1 MLHVHVPDSRALSAS
16 PSPQTTPR
24 ARAMATLPSPLI
36 ASLARAADAAWVASG
51 GPPVDEA
58 TAAMAEAHSL
68 QLCLLGLQHEISE
81 ISTGAAET
89 PTPSGESVEAEAEAD
104 DGPVTSRLFEGHQ
117 VLDGG
122 GFRTLQHA
130 FATREE
136 CAQAPC
142 TRHAHAVHTPCAHHA
157 HTARFAHAMRLAMC
171 EQVRAAAT
179 LGMVQSFRRGG
190 QTTLSITPELR
201 ERLDGCGAASAVPCL
216 EAVMERVQAAAQ
228 LALGGVLYPCGSLL
242 IRLADPQAASL
253 AAPWSSMV
261 QVPCCECHSSLPWPR
276 GAGFPGSWLRYALW
290 TSHRAAQGP
299 KGGCGAATEALQK
312 SLMPRLPTPRCSWPL
327 APRQPYWSAHV
338 DKHNVPF
345 YDVSALCASPACRM
359 PCVPAEGWVRVAG
372 WGGPWVLDCGCGAV
386 GGFSWAWGMC
396 SVRKS
401 GGVRVRQAVP
411 LRRGRR
417 VRGRRLRLP

>member
-1 MLHVHVPDSRALSAS
+1 MAS
-16 PSPQTTPR
+16 PL
-24 ARAMATLPSPLI
+24 A

-89 PTPSGESVEAEAEAD
+89 PTPSGERVDAEAEAD
-104 DGPVTSRLFEGHQ
+104 DGPVASQLFEGHQ

-242 IRLADPQAASL
+242 IRLADPHAASL
-253 AAPWSSMV
+253 AAPCGGVV
-261 QVPCCECHSSLPWPR
+261 QVLSWWCHCSLPWPR
-276 GAGFPGSWLRYALW
+276 GADSPGSWLCYALC

-299 KGGCGAATEALQK
+299 MGGCGAA
-312 SLMPRLPTPRCSWPL
+312 
-327 APRQPYWSAHV
+327 
-338 DKHNVPF
+338 
-345 YDVSALCASPACRM
+345 
-359 PCVPAEGWVRVAG
+359 AG
-372 WGGPWVLDCGCGAV
+372 TL
-386 GGFSWAWGMC
+386 
-396 SVRKS
+396 
-401 GGVRVRQAVP
+401 
-411 LRRGRR
+411 
-417 VRGRRLRLP
+417 